1 MKKTLKIILVIAVLL
16 ITVRILLPYIVK
28 DYVNQVLN
36 DMEGYQGQVDDVNL
50 NLYRGA
56 YVIKG
61 VEIEKESEQD
71 TIPFLDIGEIDLSV
85 EWGALFDGAVVG
97 EVYLIN
103 PTLNFVDEKGEEEEQ
118 VEDSTD
124 WVETIKDLI
133 PLRINRFEI
142 ANGKISF
149 KNPTSSPPVDIAI
162 ENLRLVA
169 SNISNV
175 ESKDQKL
182 PSSIRLTGTS
192 IGGGSINLDMKGN
205 FLKQIP
211 DIDGDLSFENV
222 ALTAFNDFTK
232 AYGNFDLESGTLSL
246 YTEAVIND
254 GQLEG
259 YIKPIFENVELV
271 DREDRKENTF
281 FQNVW
286 EGLVG
291 LFSEAI
297 ENQPRDQAATRIPI
311 SGNLENPQTHTL
323 DMIFNIF
330 ENAFIEAF
338 EKQVE
343 GTVSLG
349 DDAQENAESGK

>member
-1 MKKTLKIILVIAVLL
+1 
-16 ITVRILLPYIVK
+16 
-28 DYVNQVLN
+28 
-36 DMEGYQGQVDDVNL
+36 
-50 NLYRGA
+50 
-56 YVIKG
+56 
-61 VEIEKESEQD
+61 
-71 TIPFLDIGEIDLSV
+71 
-85 EWGALFDGAVVG
+85 
-97 EVYLIN
+97 
-103 PTLNFVDEKGEEEEQ
+103 
-118 VEDSTD
+118 
-124 WVETIKDLI
+124 
-133 PLRINRFEI
+133 
-142 ANGKISF
+142 KISF

-343 GTVSLG
+343 GTVS
-349 DDAQENAESGK
+349 